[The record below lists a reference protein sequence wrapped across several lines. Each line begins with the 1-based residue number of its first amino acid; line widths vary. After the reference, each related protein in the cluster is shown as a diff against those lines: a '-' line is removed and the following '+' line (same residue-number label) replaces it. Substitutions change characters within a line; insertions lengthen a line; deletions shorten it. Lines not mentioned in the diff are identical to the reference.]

1 MSAEFNVRFLRR
13 FQRLLDEGDFSATYK
28 FALLRALADLSVEK
42 PTDPGGTLTISVR
55 EIAEKF
61 IEYYWRQ
68 ARPYHQ
74 SLLYQSGKGQAEV
87 ITKIAGHQHAVTQN
101 LAEAKA
107 DPVRWE
113 RLVRKV
119 AVNVERDPLRRLQT
133 LPARSDDFL
142 YAQPAD
148 RANIAA
154 HEVTICLR
162 PGVPAAFQ
170 DFHPLLISLLESA
183 WIQRIVS
190 IRSNGEVLA
199 DSGRLGE
206 FLFGA
211 ERQGLDDY
219 REVLLEI
226 HGAACFY
233 CQKKLKDRGN
243 VDHFIAWSR
252 YQVDL
257 GHNFV
262 LSCQPCNENK
272 HDYLPSVDFLGQW
285 RAANLDKAAQLSAEF
300 QRRKLP
306 HNEMRSRRVA
316 QWAYQQAEI
325 SGANTWGGRGRFLPL
340 RYDWREALGLSPP
353 LMRVAEE
360 AGRYG

>member
-87 ITKIAGHQHAVTQN
+87 ITKIVGHQQTVTQN
-101 LAEAKA
+101 LAEARA
-107 DPVRWE
+107 DPARWE

-233 CQKKLKDRGN
+233 CQKRLKDRGN

-272 HDYLPSVDFLGQW
+272 HDYLPSVDFLHQW
-285 RAANLDKAAQLSAEF
+285 RAANLDRAAQLSAEF

-340 RYDWREALGLSPP
+340 RSDWRQALGLAPA